1 MAAALV
7 QSNEGTSALAITSP
21 TFASTPTSGN
31 LVVLYFTSDDYNGTP
46 NTGWTQST
54 GMEQQTFHGGYIW
67 WQVSTGAQPPSYTI
81 GSASGSSW
89 VLEEWSGLT
98 STPYDISNGAFT
110 QTTVLTSGTQATPTI
125 TPTSGDRLLLAMM
138 GASNPNDMTAA
149 TGSFNN
155 SFSVGGT
162 SGNNIG
168 ATRDWVMSGNRS
180 VTADGVTGYT
190 TTGTVGANSESR
202 SGLII
207 AFKAA
212 GPPAPFDPQ
221 YVDWPLRQPHP
232 KMRGAA

>member
-1 MAAALV
+1 VALRNRHNRRRRDQRLRQARGRAYTEIWDTAV
-7 QSNEGTSALAITSP
+7 NGRRARPVERRDIGVGDNVANVREYADERQPCSAL
-21 TFASTPTSGN
+21 
-31 LVVLYFTSDDYNGTP
+31 LRTSDDYNGTP

-168 ATRDWVMSGNRS
+168 AT
-180 VTADGVTGYT
+180 
-190 TTGTVGANSESR
+190 TGTGSDVR
-202 SGLII
+202 
-207 AFKAA
+207 
-212 GPPAPFDPQ
+212 Q
-221 YVDWPLRQPHP
+221 PLRH
-232 KMRGAA
+232 G